1 MNLRILEAQTGG
13 GTPDHFMPTYKLHPK
28 PKNLARRFEVL
39 HRRNHVEEVP
49 LAPDF
54 AMAVRLWDASRQ
66 N

>member
-1 MNLRILEAQTGG
+1 MSKAQKGR
-13 GTPDHFMPTYKLHPK
+13 GTLDQFRPTYKLHSET

-39 HRRNHVEEVP
+39 HRRNHIEGVP

-54 AMAVRLWDASRQ
+54 AMAVHLWDASRQ